1 MIMKYTS
8 SEANKLLKKLNE
20 THAAISKKE
29 GISKEFLA
37 SIGEDIEC
45 IRPQYDFTATNI
57 GLYNLNEQI
66 RKVKHAINLFNVQTV
81 IPEFDITIDEALVLI
96 PQLTQ
101 LKTKY
106 ASMKDKLPKMREQ
119 GMYSRNNSIVEY
131 RYLNYD
137 IQEVEKEYE
146 KVSERLTKLQTAL
159 DIINTTCCI
168 EIEIEI

>member
-1 MIMKYTS
+1 MKYTS
-8 SEANKLLKKLNE
+8 AQANKLLKKLNE
-20 THAAISKKE
+20 TQDAISKKE
-29 GISKEFLA
+29 GMSKEFLA

-45 IRPQYDFTATNI
+45 VRPAYCFTATNI
-57 GLYNLNEQI
+57 ELSNLNEQI

-101 LKTKY
+101 LKSKF
-106 ASMKDKLPKMREQ
+106 ANMKGKLPKMREQ

-137 IQEVEKEYE
+137 IQEIEEEFE
-146 KVSERLTKLQTAL
+146 KVSEKLTKLQTAL
-159 DIINTTCCI
+159 DIVNNTCCM
-168 EIEIEI
+168 EIEI